1 MFQMF
6 IYNKS
11 GGGDGGIKTK
21 DKMAAILPEL
31 YIKYRANLQAVHT
44 DDPYTHTCPSEHPS
58 WDQSQEVDK
67 KQTKN

>member
-11 GGGDGGIKTK
+11 GDGGGGGIKTK

-44 DDPYTHTCPSEHPS
+44 DDPYTHTLAHQNTQAE
-58 WDQSQEVDK
+58 
-67 KQTKN
+67 TKARK